1 MNNAPKYLMTRW
13 PVLIY
18 FTPFNLYFSLFC
30 LNDDFRVIA
39 AEAKQHD
46 CEEKVF
52 VQKLSRKCFDLFPF
66 RGLPP
71 SLPPSVE
78 ERGRQFRHENK
89 QRPSPGAA
97 IKRRGENRRATHWLT
112 ADGRERE
119 REREGGREANGP
131 KSADDAARRRT
142 LPPSGIKP

>member
-1 MNNAPKYLMTRW
+1 MTRW

-52 VQKLSRKCFDLFPF
+52 VQKLSRKCFELFSSL
-66 RGLPP
+66 GPP
-71 SLPPSVE
+71 SLPRSRSGAVNF
-78 ERGRQFRHENK
+78 GMKTNN
-89 QRPSPGAA
+89 SPGAA
-97 IKRRGENRRATHWLT
+97 IKRRTTHWLT
-112 ADGRERE
+112 ADGNL
-119 REREGGREANGP
+119 EGQWS
-131 KSADDAARRRT
+131 K
-142 LPPSGIKP
+142 K